1 MPTRLDDN
9 KRTLQF
15 VFAVQAQGTL
25 KLGMHR
31 SLGRRQD
38 TEIDNP
44 RTTTPD
50 KDQPAEITIAG
61 DEDAALLMSNS
72 KQLGV
77 ISLCKT
83 KLSYRGDVMSQAA
96 QEAYR
101 GGIDIL
107 VGQEPHEDVA
117 RRMSSTETTSMAY
130 WMHARMSSG
139 AKSG

>member
-1 MPTRLDDN
+1 MLGRQRPGFRLWPLAGCQPPNPMPTRLDDN

-61 DEDAALLMSNS
+61 DEDTALLMSNS

-83 KLSYRGDVMSQAA
+83 KLSYRGNVMSHAA
-96 QEAYR
+96 QKR
-101 GGIDIL
+101 I
-107 VGQEPHEDVA
+107 VVA
-117 RRMSSTETTSMAY
+117 
-130 WMHARMSSG
+130 
-139 AKSG
+139 